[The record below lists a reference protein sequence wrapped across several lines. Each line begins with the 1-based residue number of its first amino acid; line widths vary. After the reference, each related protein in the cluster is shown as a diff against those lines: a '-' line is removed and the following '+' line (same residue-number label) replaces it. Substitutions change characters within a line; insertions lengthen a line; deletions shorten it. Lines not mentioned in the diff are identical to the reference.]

1 MKKQY
6 QQLTIVEREKIQIL
20 LWEKKSFREI
30 GQILGRDHT
39 TISREANRNK
49 CWSYI
54 RYTPHLAQEKAQARI
69 QTRGRRPRLKS
80 QFIREYVR
88 SKLKIGWSPEQ
99 ISGRLSLD
107 SSDQIVS
114 PEAIYQY
121 IYAPVNIY
129 GFCREEDL
137 RVYLCRANKRRQRRF
152 GKHQKRPM
160 IPNRIDIEKRP
171 SEVEKR
177 RQLGHWEGDS
187 MVSRKSLV
195 ALNTLVE
202 RVSGLAKITK
212 LPNLKPLSTAKAMI
226 GRLEVLPRQ
235 LRLTITLDNGI
246 ENTAHET
253 VTEAIDAQCYFAHP
267 YHSWERGTNENTNG
281 LIRWYLPKG
290 TDFARVSEYD
300 LVRIEHLINTR
311 PRKRLHYKTPLEV
324 FTSGALKG

>member
-1 MKKQY
+1 MNKQY
-6 QQLTIVEREKIQIL
+6 QQLTIEEREKIQLL
-20 LWEKKSFREI
+20 LWEKRSFREI

-39 TISREANRNK
+39 TISREVNRNK
-49 CWSYI
+49 CWPYM

-80 QFIREYVR
+80 PFIREYVR

-99 ISGRLSLD
+99 ISGRLPFDYSG
-107 SSDQIVS
+107 QIIS

-129 GFCREEDL
+129 GFCRGDDL
-137 RVYLCRANKRRQRRF
+137 RVHLRRANKRRQRRF
-152 GKHQKRPM
+152 GKYRKRSM
-160 IPNRIDIEKRP
+160 IPNRIGIEQRP
-171 SEVEKR
+171 AEVEKR
-177 RQLGHWEGDS
+177 KQLGHWEGDS
-187 MVSRKSLV
+187 IVSRKSSA

-212 LPNLKPLSTAKAMI
+212 LPNLKPLSTARVI
-226 GRLEVLPRQ
+226 IRRLGTLSRW

-246 ENTAHET
+246 ENVAHET
-253 VTEAIDAQCYFAHP
+253 ITEAIDAQCYFAHP

-290 TDFARVSEYD
+290 TDFARVNEQD
-300 LVRIEHLINTR
+300 IIRIEHLLNTR